1 MKRPTL
7 RHRVEYLG
15 YRTFIGAL
23 RLAPE
28 RVALAFGDWVGWIV
42 GVVLRVRW
50 RTVDQ
55 HLRWAFPDKDPLWR
69 RRVAKAS
76 YRHLGRESAA
86 TFLLGRMG
94 PEEIRARTAMVG
106 FEAVQEAVA
115 EGKGAILVT
124 GHFGNWEIGGASL
137 AARGILMDAIAQRQQ
152 NPLLDAEVNR
162 HRRRLDMTVVYRGG
176 AIKKMLSALE
186 AGRVVGIVGDQNLRK
201 GGVFVDFFGR
211 KASTAPGFAVLALR
225 SGAPVF
231 SGCALRE
238 PGYPQRYLCSV
249 ERLKAPLTGDLEED
263 LHRLTQAYTTW
274 LEGKV
279 RETPEQ
285 YLWMHRRWKTQPEE
299 TASRN

>member
-7 RHRVEYLG
+7 RHRVEYFG
-15 YRTFIGAL
+15 YRIFIGAL

-28 RVALAFGDWVGWIV
+28 RAALAFGDWVGWIV
-42 GVVLRVRW
+42 GVVLRLRR

-55 HLRWAFPDKDPLWR
+55 HLRWAFPERDLRWR
-69 RRVAKAS
+69 RRVARAS

-86 TFLLGRMG
+86 TFRLGRMG
-94 PEEIRARTAMVG
+94 PEEIRDRTNLVG

-137 AARGILMDAIAQRQQ
+137 AARGIPMDAIAQRQR
-152 NPLLDAEVNR
+152 NPLFDAEVNQ
-162 HRRRLDMTVVYRGG
+162 HRRRLNMTIVYRGG
-176 AIKKMLSALE
+176 AIRKMLSALKG
-186 AGRVVGIVGDQNLRK
+186 GRVVGIVGDQNLRK

-211 KASTAPGFAVLALR
+211 KASTAPGFAILALR

-238 PGYPQRYLCSV
+238 SGFPQRYTVILEKV
-249 ERLKAPLTGDLEED
+249 EASLAGDMEED
-263 LHRLTQAYTTW
+263 LRRLTQAHTAW

-285 YLWMHRRWKTQPEE
+285 YLWTHRRWKTQPED
-299 TASRN
+299 TASRT